1 MQSWINNKL
10 VAIAAKTQDREEGQG
25 VVEYA
30 VVLGVIVVGVVAL
43 WNAAPVGAAI
53 DALVDNITTLD

>member
-30 VVLGVIVVGVVAL
+30 VVLGVIVVGLFVA
-43 WNAAPVGAAI
+43 WNSTPIETTIGT
-53 DALVDNITTLD
+53 LVQNVTDLA